1 MSSLDVESLKA
12 RTLELKAKKRSWGEI
27 ALLILRAEETGVWK
41 LQDSLTF
48 SDWLES
54 LAEQLGLQRSNL
66 WRYRSSAYFAI
77 DLMQLSRSLSDSEL
91 IAALNRTSAEN
102 LELLSKISRVAPDGV
117 FRQIKDQVLTGELT
131 RKRLRETWE
140 LFKPALGGETAQGRS
155 RPPVVE
161 DPDSQASVQHAIVLS
176 QLAENGAKWLS
187 PMGVI
192 SSKLMG
198 LSSNAGDQSA
208 SGLDAVIVARME
220 GGAEALLHG
229 VKVIDSLEGLEQF
242 ASLLRHCE
250 HLWLA
255 ISKRN
260 QVPDNIN
267 IPEQVGL
274 VAVSEAGV
282 EVIAQGQTM
291 HGSDTLTRMCK
302 HLLARML

>member
-27 ALLILRAEETGVWK
+27 AMLILRAEETGVWK
-41 LQDSLTF
+41 QQDSLTF

-91 IAALNRTSAEN
+91 IVALNRTSAEN

-155 RPPVVE
+155 RAPVVE

-198 LSSNAGDQSA
+198 LSSNPDDQSA
-208 SGLDAVIVARME
+208 TGLDAVIVARVE
-220 GGAEALLHG
+220 GWTEAQLHG
-229 VKVIDSLEGLEQF
+229 VKVIESLEGLDQF
-242 ASLLRHCE
+242 ANLVRHCD

-260 QVPDNIN
+260 QLFDNIN
-267 IPEQVGL
+267 IPEKVGL

-282 EVIAQGQTM
+282 EVVTQGQTM

-302 HLLARML
+302 QLLARML